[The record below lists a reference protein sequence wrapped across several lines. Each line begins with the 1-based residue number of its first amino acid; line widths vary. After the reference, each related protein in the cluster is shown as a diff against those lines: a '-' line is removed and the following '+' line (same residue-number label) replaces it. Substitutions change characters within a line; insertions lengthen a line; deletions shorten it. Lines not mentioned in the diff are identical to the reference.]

1 MECITDEKIELILDI
16 YFFIFFFCIYC
27 ISWIPLLING
37 MYHGWADM
45 HPQLHGHGKDKK
57 KKKKTFL
64 NIVCKY
70 ISIWNIKRLVTPFK
84 EHISFGAVEKK
95 KEFATT
101 LKGHV
106 TFETLTHMYLLCCVK
121 ILIHICMDYGQFNN
135 YVHV

>member
-1 MECITDEKIELILDI
+1 MDFITDRKIELIL
-16 YFFIFFFCIYC
+16 FFQIFLVYTLILDSTFNIWNVSRMSRYASPTPW
-27 ISWIPLLING
+27 SWER
-37 MYHGWADM
+37 
-45 HPQLHGHGKDKK
+45 QK

-64 NIVCKY
+64 NIVCIY
-70 ISIWNIKRLVTPFK
+70 MSIWNIKRLVTPFK
-84 EHISFGAVEKK
+84 GASLIWISWKK

-101 LKGHV
+101 LKGYV